1 MKSLQI
7 LSEFPV
13 DFLNWFRKF
22 WPKLACIAAH
32 LNLLEAIENEK
43 KIFW

>member
-22 WPKLACIAAH
+22 WPKLTCIVAL
-32 LNLLEAIENEK
+32 LNLIEVIENEK
-43 KIFW
+43 K